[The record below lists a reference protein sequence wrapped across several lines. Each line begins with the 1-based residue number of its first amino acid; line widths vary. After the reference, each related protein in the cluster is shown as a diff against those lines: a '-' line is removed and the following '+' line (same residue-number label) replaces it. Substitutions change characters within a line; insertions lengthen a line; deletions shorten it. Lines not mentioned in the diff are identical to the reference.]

1 MRRGATLV
9 ELLVVVAVISI
20 LAAATW
26 GALQRVTVLARA
38 SRTKATIAKI
48 DHFIML
54 KLESYQTRRVP
65 INTTGENPS
74 DAATARL
81 LAVYDLMRMEMPDNP
96 QDIAGPQY
104 SGLSAHR
111 ARAGVRQQGRAQQQ
125 RPNKDA
131 MNSAK
136 CLYLTVMTGNAEA
149 RQQFSQ
155 SEIALDPSDNMPYF
169 IDGWQRPIAWIRWP
183 AGCSM
188 YLGGSQNPNALSD
201 IQSGNP
207 ATDHDPFDPND
218 TQPTAFQ
225 LIPLIVSSAG
235 NTISGG
241 AYDYGVAFPSPGPS
255 VYKNPWSTSAGALS
269 GAIPIHNH
277 HIEQK

>member
-1 MRRGATLV
+1 
-9 ELLVVVAVISI
+9 
-20 LAAATW
+20 
-26 GALQRVTVLARA
+26 
-38 SRTKATIAKI
+38 
-48 DHFIML
+48 
-54 KLESYQTRRVP
+54 
-65 INTTGENPS
+65 
-74 DAATARL
+74 
-81 LAVYDLMRMEMPDNP
+81 MRMEMPDNP
-96 QDIAGPQY
+96 QDISGPQY
-104 SGLSAHR
+104 SGLSRTALEQLY
-111 ARAGVRQQGRAQQQ
+111 ANKGVPNSSA
-125 RPNKDA
+125 PNKDA
-131 MNSAK
+131 MNRAK

-155 SEIALDPSDNMPYF
+155 SEIGVDNDGFSYF

-207 ATDHDPFDPND
+207 ATDHDPFDPNN

-241 AYDYGVAFPSPGPS
+241 AVRLRRRLPEPRSVGLSESVGHQCRRPHRRDPDPQSPYRG
-255 VYKNPWSTSAGALS
+255 KMT
-269 GAIPIHNH
+269 
-277 HIEQK
+277 